1 MESTEEAEI
10 RKCLEWA
17 WLSGLHLWLSTYAAQ
32 GQLHG
37 LSLSAILLVG
47 PIVSISCVRILNVM
61 TLR

>member
-1 MESTEEAEI
+1 MESMEEAEI
-10 RKCLEWA
+10 PYA
-17 WLSGLHLWLSTYAAQ
+17 SVSNGLGRVACIYGYAAQ